1 MKRFF
6 LLCMGLWLAI
16 FALPLFCLGGERA
29 VLPEPS
35 TQANE
40 PIDQNTTIT
49 VLRDGVVEELTLEE
63 YLCGVVA
70 AEMPALFPE
79 EALKAQAVA
88 ARTYTMKRAAEDADT
103 SHKGAMVCANPNH
116 CKAYQPIAE
125 FTAHWGTSGESY
137 TEKIQKAV
145 RDTDGEILLYENQP
159 ISAVFHSSSDGK
171 TERAADVWGRD
182 VPYLQS
188 VESVGDDAAP
198 NFEST
203 VTVPR
208 ETFIAKVKETYGNA
222 DFSGATDTWFSDFV
236 RSDAGGVKTVC
247 VGGVNISGRD
257 LRVMF
262 SLRSTHFSVEVQ
274 GENII
279 FTTRGYGHG
288 VGMSQYGAQAL
299 AKKGMDYRAILAH
312 YYRKTTLGKI
322 KIEKQA

>member
-6 LLCMGLWLAI
+6 LLCMGLWLAT

-29 VLPEPS
+29 VLPVPQMQEEE
-35 TQANE
+35 A
-40 PIDQNTTIT
+40 IDANTTVT
-49 VLRDGVVEELTLEE
+49 VLRDGVVEEMSLET
-63 YLCGVVA
+63 YLQGVVA
-70 AEMPALFPE
+70 AEMPALFHE
-79 EALKAQAVA
+79 EALRAQAVA
-88 ARTYTMKRAAEDADT
+88 ARTYTMKRAAEDADA
-103 SHKGAMVCANPNH
+103 SHKGAMVCANPDH
-116 CKAYQPIAE
+116 CKAYQPISS

-137 TEKIQKAV
+137 TEKICAAV

-188 VESVGDDAAP
+188 VETVGDDEAP
-198 NFEST
+198 NFESK
-203 VTVPR
+203 VTVPK
-208 ETFIAKVKETYGNA
+208 ENFIAKVKETYKNA
-222 DFSGATDTWFSDFV
+222 DFSGEPNGWFSDFV

-262 SLRSTHFSVEVQ
+262 GLRSTHFTVDTD
-274 GENII
+274 GNTIT

-288 VGMSQYGAQAL
+288 VGMSQYGAHAF

-312 YYRKTTLGKI
+312 FYRGTTLGKI
-322 KIEKQA
+322 KKQV

>member
-6 LLCMGLWLAI
+6 LLCMGLWLAT
-16 FALPLFCLGGERA
+16 FTLPLVCLGGERA
-29 VLPEPS
+29 VLPSPQVQE
-35 TQANE
+35 QE
-40 PIDQNTTIT
+40 PIDANTTVT
-49 VLRDGVVEELTLEE
+49 VLRDGVVEEMSLET
-63 YLCGVVA
+63 YLQGVVA

-88 ARTYTMKRAAEDADT
+88 ARTYTMKRAAEDADP
-103 SHKGAMVCANPNH
+103 SHKGAMVCANPDH
-116 CKAYQPIAE
+116 CKAYQPITS

-145 RDTDGEILLYENQP
+145 KDTDGEILLYENQP

-188 VESVGDDAAP
+188 VETVGDDAAP

-208 ETFIAKVKETYGNA
+208 ETFMAKVKDTYGNV
-222 DFSGATDTWFSDFV
+222 DFSNDMKTWFSDFV
-236 RSDAGGVKTVC
+236 RSAAGGVKTVC

-262 SLRSTHFSVEVQ
+262 SLRSTHFTVDVQ
-274 GENII
+274 GENIV

-288 VGMSQYGAQAL
+288 VGMSQYGAQSL
-299 AKKGMDYRAILAH
+299 AKKGMDYRGILAH
-312 YYRKTTLGKI
+312 YYRGTTLGKI
-322 KIEKQA
+322 KKQV